1 MIFHMIDKIVR
12 LERNNAIEGA
22 KMVTLAE
29 DFFEHHFP
37 GNPVMP
43 GILLLE
49 TMVEL
54 AGWLE
59 AEGSDFSRWVLLSR
73 VKKCNFSI
81 KVVPGDALKIS
92 VERLP
97 DKKDGL
103 LHFKDAGAVGTMRC
117 FSGNFAAIAVPAG
130 DFFEVEELRCRFY
143 YLRSQIRG

>member
-1 MIFHMIDKIVR
+1 MIDRIVR
-12 LERNNAIEGA
+12 VESDKAIEGA
-22 KMVTLAE
+22 KTVTLSE

-59 AEGSDFSRWVLLSR
+59 AESSDFSRWVLLSR

-97 DKKDGL
+97 DKQDGL
-103 LHFKDAGAVGTMRC
+103 SHFKGVGAVGTMRC
-117 FSGNFAAIAVPAG
+117 FSGSFAGITVPAG
-130 DFFEVEELRCRFY
+130 DLFEVEELRRRFSR
-143 YLRSQIRG
+143 LRS